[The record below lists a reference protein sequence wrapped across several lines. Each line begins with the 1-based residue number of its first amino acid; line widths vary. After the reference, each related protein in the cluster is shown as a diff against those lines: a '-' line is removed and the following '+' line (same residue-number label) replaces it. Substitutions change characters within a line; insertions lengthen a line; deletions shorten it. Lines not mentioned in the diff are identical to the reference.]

1 MVQSL
6 WNSSQASEQK
16 STLEQLVYRSNLIG
30 TDRSVCNWGGGNT
43 SAKTTIQDFRGREV
57 EVMYVKGSG
66 SDLATMKAHNF
77 TGLRMEDIRPLF
89 EREEMSDEVMIA
101 YLANCMIDAK
111 HPRASIEAL
120 LHAFLPFKHVDHTH
134 PDAIISL
141 CCAHNGKEIA
151 KEIFGNRFV
160 WVPYI
165 RPGFKLSKMIA
176 QGVLD
181 HPQAELVLME
191 KHGLVTWG
199 DTSEAAYA
207 KTIEIIQEAES
218 YIKAR
223 QAEKQ
228 AFGGAKYKALTSEE
242 RRSIVSQV
250 MPPVRGQSVMRK
262 DDPHV

>member
-1 MVQSL
+1 M
-6 WNSSQASEQK
+6 
-16 STLEQLVYRSNLIG
+16 QL
-30 TDRSVCNWGGGNT
+30 GGGNT
-43 SAKTTIQDFRGREV
+43 SAKTMIQDFRGREV

-89 EREEMSDEVMIA
+89 EREDMSDEDMVA

-111 HPRASIEAL
+111 HPRASIETL
-120 LHAFLPFKHVDHTH
+120 LHAFLPFRHVDHTH

-151 KEIFGNRFV
+151 KEIFGDRFV

-191 KHGLVTWG
+191 KHGLVTWERHPKRLMRKQ
-199 DTSEAAYA
+199 SKSFKKQKAILKLVKRKSRHLEA
-207 KTIEIIQEAES
+207 QN
-218 YIKAR
+218 IKRLLIKNAVS
-223 QAEKQ
+223 
-228 AFGGAKYKALTSEE
+228 LHP
-242 RRSIVSQV
+242 RSCHPSVV
-250 MPPVRGQSVMRK
+250 QSVMRK
-262 DDPHV
+262 DDPHL